1 MSSPVADSMP
11 AGRRHQRSFD
21 GRRADML
28 RLALALPLLA
38 CLARG
43 AAAARV
49 EDRVL
54 SLPGLRGELPSAL
67 YSGYLTTGEDSVH
80 YMLAESERDP
90 VADPLVLWLN
100 GGPGASA
107 LIGFFQELGP
117 AVLAADSSL
126 LRNPYAW
133 TSVANMLFLESPT
146 GVGYSTCGAM
156 RRGQNCAHSDSST
169 AALNVQA
176 LARFL
181 EAFPE
186 YAGRPFWLWG
196 ESYAGVYVP
205 TLAEALLGAGLPLQL
220 RGFAVGDPCTSEA
233 YQHIGGQL
241 HFNLNFAL
249 QRGFISA
256 GLHATLSE
264 RCTKSAGAAS
274 GVAAADT
281 APPGC
286 RRAWRAYWLATSDA
300 AGIAGHDGTLGAA
313 AFVDEYAA
321 YAPSAHAYDAALV
334 DYLSSPGVVD
344 ALHVGGANLS
354 AWGRHLNY
362 TKEYEACFYEEDSP
376 ASARPRFA
384 ESMLDVYRRL
394 AGKVPRMLVFNGDT
408 DPCLQFQGTEDAVA
422 SLGYPT
428 TPGGD
433 WRPWFIKPEAAPVEL
448 LAAKAPTWGRS
459 LSAHPPP
466 VVLGGYVTDYVGGLS
481 FATVHGSG
489 HLVPMA
495 RPQAALHLF
504 AAVVAGAPLAPP
516 LDESALEG
524 ATDGE
529 FFGAAGHMRAWV
541 DAAQS
546 STYAGRPSLA
556 RRLSTRTVETF

>member
-90 VADPLVLWLN
+90 AADPLVLWLN

-186 YAGRPFWLWG
+186 YAGRPFWVWG

-264 RCTKSAGAAS
+264 RCTKSAGAAA
-274 GVAAADT
+274 GVRQPTPPRPAAAEPG
-281 APPGC
+281 APTGLPPATP
-286 RRAWRAYWLATSDA
+286 RALPATMGRWGPPPLWTSTPPTRPARTRTTPRWWTTSAALAWWTRCTWAAPTSA
-300 AGIAGHDGTLGAA
+300 PGAA
-313 AFVDEYAA
+313 
-321 YAPSAHAYDAALV
+321 
-334 DYLSSPGVVD
+334 
-344 ALHVGGANLS
+344 
-354 AWGRHLNY
+354 
-362 TKEYEACFYEEDSP
+362 T
-376 ASARPRFA
+376 
-384 ESMLDVYRRL
+384 
-394 AGKVPRMLVFNGDT
+394 
-408 DPCLQFQGTEDAVA
+408 
-422 SLGYPT
+422 
-428 TPGGD
+428 
-433 WRPWFIKPEAAPVEL
+433 
-448 LAAKAPTWGRS
+448 
-459 LSAHPPP
+459 
-466 VVLGGYVTDYVGGLS
+466 
-481 FATVHGSG
+481 
-489 HLVPMA
+489 
-495 RPQAALHLF
+495 
-504 AAVVAGAPLAPP
+504 
-516 LDESALEG
+516 
-524 ATDGE
+524 
-529 FFGAAGHMRAWV
+529 
-541 DAAQS
+541 
-546 STYAGRPSLA
+546 
-556 RRLSTRTVETF
+556 